1 MSKRTPGAKRI
12 SAADIDS
19 ATRIADDFAA
29 SLTSI
34 TAAFAVGLTDDA
46 PGDPLAASLA
56 FQRLSV
62 EAAVL
67 SRAIM
72 ARYWRGEQKPRV
84 SPDRY
89 WNPETRKLEPID
101 GKWPQESC
109 AVPTLML
116 LAAEEAR
123 ATEAHPL
130 ALIEEQARAS
140 QC

>member
-12 SAADIDS
+12 TAADIDS

-34 TAAFAVGLTDDA
+34 TARFAVGLTDE
-46 PGDPLAASLA
+46 PPSDPLAASLA

-72 ARYWRGEQKPRV
+72 ARYWRGE
-84 SPDRY
+84 PDRA
-89 WNPETRKLEPID
+89 WNPETRRLEPIRE
-101 GKWPQESC
+101 G
-109 AVPTLML
+109 
-116 LAAEEAR
+116 
-123 ATEAHPL
+123 
-130 ALIEEQARAS
+130 

>member
-1 MSKRTPGAKRI
+1 MSKRTPCAKRI
-12 SAADIDS
+12 TAADIDS

-29 SLTSI
+29 SLTRV

-72 ARYWRGEQKPRV
+72 LRYWRCE
-84 SPDRY
+84 PDRA
-89 WNPETRKLEPID
+89 WDPETRKLEPI
-101 GKWPQESC
+101 K
-109 AVPTLML
+109 
-116 LAAEEAR
+116 AR
-123 ATEAHPL
+123 EG
-130 ALIEEQARAS
+130 

>member
-12 SAADIDS
+12 TASDIDS

-34 TAAFAVGLTDDA
+34 TAAFAVGLTGE
-46 PGDPLAASLA
+46 PPSDPLAASLA

-72 ARYWRGEQKPRV
+72 ARYWR
-84 SPDRY
+84 
-89 WNPETRKLEPID
+89 D
-101 GKWPQESC
+101 GS
-109 AVPTLML
+109 
-116 LAAEEAR
+116 
-123 ATEAHPL
+123 HPL
-130 ALIEEQARAS
+130 ALIEEQARTS